1 MRSSLL
7 GVSKSTLKFD
17 DSLVG
22 LIEVRKA
29 VICMVPVYYNERIWN
44 KISKGRKLTG

>member
-17 DSLVG
+17 GSLVG

-29 VICMVPVYYNERIWN
+29 VICMVTVYYNERIWN
-44 KISKGRKLTG
+44 KISKDRKLIG

>member
-1 MRSSLL
+1 MRFSLL

-17 DSLVG
+17 DALVG

-29 VICMVPVYYNERIWN
+29 VTCMVTVYYNESIWN
-44 KISKGRKLTG
+44 KISKGRKLIG